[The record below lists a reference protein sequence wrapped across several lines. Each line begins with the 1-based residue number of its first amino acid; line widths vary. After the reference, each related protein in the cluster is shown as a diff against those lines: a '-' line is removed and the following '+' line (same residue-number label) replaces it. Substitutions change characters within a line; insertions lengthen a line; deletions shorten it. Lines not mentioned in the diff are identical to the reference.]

1 MKSLQIL
8 CAPLGTVAVLCGQ
21 TILQV
26 SCAVLVDSWCGHDR
40 KKKRVEEKLRW
51 KCNTDR
57 EREVGKNGE
66 RGGEKGIYRTVL
78 ATQPLVVFSCFKLLS
93 CPKDPANDLLMPE

>member
-8 CAPLGTVAVLCGQ
+8 CAPLGTVAVLCGW

-26 SCAVLVDSWCGHDR
+26 SCALSWWTLGVGMIE
-40 KKKRVEEKLRW
+40 KKRVEEKLRW

-57 EREVGKNGE
+57 EGEVGKNGE
-66 RGGEKGIYRTVL
+66 RGGEKGIYGTVF